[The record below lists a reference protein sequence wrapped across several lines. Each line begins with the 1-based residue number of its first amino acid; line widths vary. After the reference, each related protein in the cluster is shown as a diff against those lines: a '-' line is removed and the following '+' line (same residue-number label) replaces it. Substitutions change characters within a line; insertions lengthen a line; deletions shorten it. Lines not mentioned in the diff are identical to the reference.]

1 MIIKFNKN
9 SMEITTYNFK
19 MIDTKKNFYQN
30 SKINYQINK
39 NNTKLNSYIRNL
51 NRLSLNNMSLKSSDE
66 DNFLNN
72 YESELN
78 HVNKKNKIIKTFKKS
93 KFLGK
98 LKNEFNKN
106 NNKNISKQ
114 SYDSFNKFLNR
125 KLIKNLKSPIKILNN
140 DENKFKKIE
149 NHKKSFSTGKNQN
162 NNNNIIIPKLFITS
176 TNFENENTLN
186 YTISNN
192 FNFNFNNNNIFSP
205 NKSITSYNFYT
216 PFNKRNSRNS
226 HHTQISSF
234 FSTLNSFNIK
244 KLKLKF
250 LTKDQIKKKYPKKNF
265 QKIFKELDFKT
276 LQTEQQQKNF
286 YNKTFNVVPYTKIQ
300 DEKFLKEQKE
310 MEDLLS
316 SEREKKPAEKIA
328 KTNNSGYIS
337 MLNKNICYLMEF
349 GDNYL
354 KFSDENFYPRRKEIL
369 KKYETIQ
376 QNCEIDVKN
385 EKIVNN
391 PRIKT
396 LDKNHFILIKKFY
409 NLKKETK
416 QIEKMENN
424 IINEKNN
431 NNYVN
436 KNIYNKKGY

>member
-1 MIIKFNKN
+1 
-9 SMEITTYNFK
+9 MEITTYNFK
-19 MIDTKKNFYQN
+19 TYDPKKNFYQN
-30 SKINYQINK
+30 SKINYQIKK
-39 NNTKLNSYIRNL
+39 NHTKLNSYIRNL
-51 NRLSLNNMSLKSSDE
+51 NKLSLNNMSLKSSEE

-78 HVNKKNKIIKTFKKS
+78 HVNKRNKIIKTFKKS
-93 KFLGK
+93 KILGK
-98 LKNEFNKN
+98 LKNENKN
-106 NNKNISKQ
+106 NNINNNNKNRTKQ
-114 SYDSFNKFLNR
+114 SYDSFNKFLNQ

-140 DENKFKKIE
+140 IDDKNRLK
-149 NHKKSFSTGKNQN
+149 NSNLNNKKSFSTGKNNNN
-162 NNNNIIIPKLFITS
+162 NNNNIVIPKLFITS
-176 TNFENENTLN
+176 TNLENENTLN

-192 FNFNFNNNNIFSP
+192 FNSNYNNNNNNIFSP
-205 NKSITSYNFYT
+205 SKSITSYNFYT

-234 FSTLNSFNIK
+234 FSTLNTFNIK

-250 LTKDQIKKKYPKKNF
+250 LTKEQIKKKYPKKNF
-265 QKIFKELDFKT
+265 QKIFKELDNKT
-276 LQTEQQQKNF
+276 LQTEEQQKIF
-286 YNKTFNVVPYTKIQ
+286 YNKTFNVIPYTKVQ
-300 DEKFLKEQKE
+300 DEKLIKEQKE

-316 SEREKKPAEKIA
+316 SEREKKPVEKIA

-376 QNCEIDVKN
+376 QNAEVDVKN
-385 EKIVNN
+385 EKIINN

-396 LDKNHFILIKKFY
+396 LDKNHLILIKKFY

-416 QIEKMENN
+416 EIEKMKDNLL
-424 IINEKNN
+424 NEKN